1 MKYIKLFEDY
11 SGSAKI
17 IAAIL
22 LNSVYGF
29 GTDEVAL
36 VDAVDQIKS
45 REELKAVDSELLI
58 VSKAKYN
65 SVKDLVDKELG
76 VFDSTYKD
84 TIEASLTK
92 IGLPNYLKDGLT
104 DSVSTNKKVEVS
116 GEYSPRPGDWDAVHS
131 FQSRRSD
138 GFGGKMNDIVNEALV
153 KFFEEEH
160 ANPDISKIE
169 IEIDEDSWK
178 VRWKCTIEE
187 SKDGKAW
194 IGLTSRGGAGT
205 PNGPS
210 GSIARAKSQIE
221 AKKSSLKSEFRDP
234 ALETK
239 EVLDFNYDSKSGVI
253 HIRQIFVVYTN
264 PAQYPP
270 YQN

>member
-1 MKYIKLFEDY
+1 MKYIKLFENYLVDP
-11 SGSAKI
+11 KI
-17 IAAIL
+17 IAVSLMTA
-22 LNSVYGF
+22 VYGL
-29 GTDEVAL
+29 GTDEDSIVK
-36 VDAVDQIKS
+36 AVDHITD
-45 REELKAVDSELLI
+45 REVLKKVDSELTVL
-58 VSKAKYN
+58 SKSKYG

-76 VFDSTYKD
+76 LFDSRYITQ
-84 TIEASLTK
+84 IEASFVK

-104 DSVSTNKKVEVS
+104 DHVSSGNRVEVS
-116 GEYSPRPGDWDAVHS
+116 GEYSPRRGDWDAVHS

-138 GFGGKMNDIVNEALV
+138 GFGGKMNDIVNAALV

-169 IEIDEDSWK
+169 IEIDEVNWK
-178 VRWKCTIEE
+178 VRWTCTIEE

-210 GSIARAKSQIE
+210 GSIARAQRQIDD
-221 AKKSSLKSEFRDP
+221 KKSSLKSEFRDP

-239 EVLDFNYDSKSGVI
+239 EVLDFNYDSKTGV
-253 HIRQIFVVYTN
+253 HVRQVFVVYTN
-264 PAQYPP
+264 PAVYPP